1 MRYKK
6 RDTFVMIK
14 KNMPPSI
21 INFSE
26 TEIEKLGYKRY
37 RYPDPRVK
45 KRFYCVCLIAAF
57 GLSNAVIVQVAGLR
71 YNSVGGLLKVKEYSC
86 GKKKITVL

>member
-1 MRYKK
+1 
-6 RDTFVMIK
+6 
-14 KNMPPSI
+14 MPSSI
-21 INFSE
+21 LNLSE
-26 TEIEKLGYKRY
+26 TEIGKLGYGQY

-45 KRFYCVCLIAAF
+45 KRFYCIYLIAAF
-57 GLSNAVIVQVAGLR
+57 EVSNAVIGQVAGLR